1 MGCQKPK
8 QLQLG
13 TSADVE
19 WHSQRPLNPD
29 NIFSKFADDTNLV
42 IPTANISTRAAE
54 IGNIAAWAAENNL
67 KLNKSKSNE
76 VLFRDNRRGNLTRA
90 QQ

>member
-54 IGNIAAWAAENNL
+54 IDNIAAGRRRRIAL
-67 KLNKSKSNE
+67 KSPRKSSTDE
-76 VLFRDNRRGNLTRA
+76 ET
-90 QQ
+90 